1 MLAQMTEGMIN
12 FAEQYGIAIQDPM
25 LIRRYRMYQDARR
38 DEATR
43 IAVAEQKARAEERA
57 KATAE
62 AKKNMAK
69 GLKEKGV
76 DPAIIESVTG
86 LSTSEIDAL

>member
-25 LIRRYRMYQDARR
+25 LIRRYRIMYQDARR

-43 IAVAEQKARAEERA
+43 IAVAEQKARADEREKA
-57 KATAE
+57 KE
-62 AKKNMAK
+62 NMAK
-69 GLKEKGV
+69 GMKMKKYPVSDIAE
-76 DPAIIESVTG
+76 ITG
-86 LSTSEIDAL
+86 LSVSEIDAL